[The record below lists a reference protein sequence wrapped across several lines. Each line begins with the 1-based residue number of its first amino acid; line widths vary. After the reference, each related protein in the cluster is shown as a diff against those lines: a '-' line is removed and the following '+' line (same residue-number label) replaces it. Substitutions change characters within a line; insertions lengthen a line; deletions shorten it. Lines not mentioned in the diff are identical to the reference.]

1 MWPPTCTPPSLAS
14 RVGVAAH
21 MRCAQDRGPA
31 SVVRMRGLARSC
43 DYSVAV
49 SESTYSWFSLIQVAT
64 TSG

>member
-1 MWPPTCTPPSLAS
+1 MGPPTSTPDLVARS
-14 RVGVAAH
+14 VGEAAH
-21 MRCAQDRGPA
+21 TRCPHDGGPA
-31 SVVRMRGLARSC
+31 SITWMRGLACSR